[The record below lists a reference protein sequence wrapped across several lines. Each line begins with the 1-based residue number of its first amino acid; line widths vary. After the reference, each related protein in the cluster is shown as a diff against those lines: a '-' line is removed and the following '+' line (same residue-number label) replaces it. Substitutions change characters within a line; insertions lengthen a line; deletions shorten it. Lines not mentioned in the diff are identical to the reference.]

1 MKVTVVAKSEGMLHP
16 RFINQRDKPTKLS
29 FFTFFKQVN
38 YNATTTTT
46 TTATTMTTITATT
59 TSIILCVHNMQ
70 SLVGLSF
77 EGFVLA
83 LFDDDGAV
91 WPATWDGL
99 EKAID
104 VYYPGEIAMK
114 MKPHWPTLSRS
125 TWNDLEAVAG
135 SFDALEEREGPMN
148 LHSYLNADDTAVN
161 ARRFLANSLSVNR
174 LFSGTG
180 YTVDERNSQRK
191 GTAEYFAANRLLT
204 SIPAKQLVNVRL

>member
-1 MKVTVVAKSEGMLHP
+1 M
-16 RFINQRDKPTKLS
+16 
-29 FFTFFKQVN
+29 
-38 YNATTTTT
+38 
-46 TTATTMTTITATT
+46 TATT
-59 TSIILCVHNMQ
+59 TSIILCVTTCN
-70 SLVGLSF
+70 LVGLPI

-148 LHSYLNADDTAVN
+148 LRSYLNADDTAIN

-204 SIPAKQLVNVRL
+204 SIPAKQLVNFRL